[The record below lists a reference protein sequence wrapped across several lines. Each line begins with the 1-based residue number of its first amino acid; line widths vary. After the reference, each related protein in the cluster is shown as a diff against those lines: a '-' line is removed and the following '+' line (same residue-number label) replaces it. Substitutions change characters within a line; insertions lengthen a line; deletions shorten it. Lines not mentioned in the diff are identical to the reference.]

1 MNSSTDPAPKFPFFG
16 GHRWVFWIVALLPA
30 VTLLLSFECMKN
42 GNWPAP
48 MLLTVMMMA
57 CLWEAHVQTIRTH
70 SQDRRMWLWQ
80 FCKRA
85 LKTLLRVA
93 FTGLL
98 PFVLLG
104 LLLPSYACYSD
115 RARVTG
121 AMAETSE
128 LRHEIERRASTAKT
142 LKDSGLGLEVSK
154 TEGKFRSNGFVLE
167 NGSVVLVLEEP
178 PAAVLFTP
186 QLVDANSG
194 AIEWSCRGY
203 PSKSVPARCRYPQ

>member
-1 MNSSTDPAPKFPFFG
+1 VSASTELAPEFPLFG
-16 GHRWVFWIVALLPA
+16 GHRWVFWPIAFLPAVALL
-30 VTLLLSFECMKN
+30 LSHHCLEN
-42 GNWPAP
+42 GNWPAS
-48 MLLTVMMMA
+48 MLLTVMLMA
-57 CLWEAHVQTIRTH
+57 CLWEAHAQAL
-70 SQDRRMWLWQ
+70 RMGLAGKGMLSHV
-80 FCKRA
+80 CKRT
-85 LKTLLRVA
+85 LKTLLSVI
-93 FTGLL
+93 FSGLL

-203 PSKSVPARCRYPQ
+203 PAKSMPTKCRVPE